1 MITRYYEYIN
11 EQFKP
16 SDEFINRKLADKTRN
31 FEDGEIVVCLI
42 TELPYYRLGH
52 RYIVD
57 YWGSGTITN
66 STSSGKGKFTVK
78 DIVNNERNYNA
89 MEWYFISEFE
99 YEHGEDQ
106 ESYNI

>member
-52 RYIVD
+52 
-57 YWGSGTITN
+57 
-66 STSSGKGKFTVK
+66 
-78 DIVNNERNYNA
+78 
-89 MEWYFISEFE
+89 
-99 YEHGEDQ
+99 
-106 ESYNI
+106 